1 MLINPLQDNSNLSVV
16 KEDKMMYETNKDKIV
31 NNIIDFLLDKHSEM
45 LSNISSEKNKK
56 NIENLVKEKV
66 ISSYA
71 NRDIDINKIV
81 KNVMDRFFGYYIL
94 QKYIEDEEVSDIRT
108 IEYNKIFIKRNGKWE
123 KANDEFDDEKEYSN
137 FVRYCILKNGG
148 KINNEIPVTV
158 VSDKQNNLRIEAG
171 IEPVNIISPNLVIR
185 IHRPNNF
192 KNLETLLLSGS
203 GMINPQIY
211 VFLIKCAISGIN
223 IIISGKGA
231 SGKTTLLRAIINK
244 IPETVA
250 ITSNEETAELFCR
263 HENIIQREM
272 IQNRTEDKN
281 ITLEKLSK
289 QALLMSNDAIVV
301 GELKGAEAMTF
312 VDGISTGHTG
322 YATVHSNSS
331 LNTISRLVTL
341 MKRDNKA
348 IQYTNKYLEQILG
361 TSVELIIYMQNFK
374 IKEITEVY
382 YDIKKQEVI
391 YNKLFEF
398 VIDRIIDG
406 KMKGYFKK
414 LNEPMYIV
422 KNKIDINE
430 FEIERI
436 MEEKNDN

>member
-1 MLINPLQDNSNLSVV
+1 VLINPLQDSSNQSIVQ
-16 KEDKMMYETNKDKIV
+16 EDKMIYEANNDKIV

-56 NIENLVKEKV
+56 SIENLVKEKV
-66 ISSYA
+66 VNSYS

-94 QKYIEDEEVSDIRT
+94 QKYIEDEEVSDIRA
-108 IEYNKIFIKRNGKWE
+108 IEFNKIYIKKNGKWL
-123 KANDEFDDEKEYSN
+123 KAIDEFEDEKEYSN

-185 IHRPNNF
+185 IHRPNNL

-211 VFLIKCAISGIN
+211 IFLIKCAISGIN

-250 ITSNEETAELFCR
+250 ITSNEETAELFCK
-263 HENIIQREM
+263 HDNIIQREM
-272 IQNRTEDKN
+272 VQNRTEDKN

-312 VDGISTGHTG
+312 VDGISTGHSG

-331 LNTISRLVTL
+331 TNTINRLITL
-341 MKRDNKA
+341 MKRDNRA

-361 TSVELIIYMQNFK
+361 TSIELIIYMQNFK
-374 IKEITEVY
+374 VKEITEVY
-382 YDIKKQEVI
+382 YDIKKQEII

-398 VIDRIIDG
+398 VIDKIIDG
-406 KMKGYFKK
+406 KVQGYFKK
-414 LNEPMYIV
+414 INDPKYIV
-422 KNKIDINE
+422 KNKFDINE
-430 FEIERI
+430 LEIKRI
-436 MEEKNDN
+436 MEEENGN

>member
-1 MLINPLQDNSNLSVV
+1 MLINPLQDSSNQSIVQ
-16 KEDKMMYETNKDKIV
+16 EDKMIYEANNDKIV

-56 NIENLVKEKV
+56 SIENLVKEKV
-66 ISSYA
+66 VNSYS

-94 QKYIEDEEVSDIRT
+94 QKYIEDEEVSDIRA
-108 IEYNKIFIKRNGKWE
+108 IEFNKIYIKKNGKWL
-123 KANDEFDDEKEYSN
+123 KAIDEFEDEKEYSN

-185 IHRPNNF
+185 IHRPNNL

-211 VFLIKCAISGIN
+211 IFLIKCAISGIN

-250 ITSNEETAELFCR
+250 ITSNEETAELFCK
-263 HENIIQREM
+263 HDNIIQREM
-272 IQNRTEDKN
+272 VQNRTEDKN

-312 VDGISTGHTG
+312 VDGISTGHSG

-331 LNTISRLVTL
+331 TNTINRLITL
-341 MKRDNKA
+341 MKRDNRA

-361 TSVELIIYMQNFK
+361 TSIELIIYMQNFK
-374 IKEITEVY
+374 VKEITEVY
-382 YDIKKQEVI
+382 YDIKKQEII

-398 VIDRIIDG
+398 VIDKIIDG
-406 KMKGYFKK
+406 KVQGYFKK
-414 LNEPMYIV
+414 INDPKYIV
-422 KNKIDINE
+422 KNKFDINE
-430 FEIERI
+430 LEIKRI
-436 MEEKNDN
+436 MEEENGN